1 MSAAERRLERI
12 DRALW
17 ERAEFTPEAE
27 AMMRTL
33 ADRHSIPAGELRAE
47 VLRIAR
53 TYGDRS
59 AEDIAAA
66 LAVERGCTAAEI
78 LAEAAVIEAE
88 MSR

>member
-1 MSAAERRLERI
+1 MSAYDRRLERI

-17 ERAEFTPEAE
+17 DRAELTPEAE

-33 ADRHSIPAGELRAE
+33 ADRHGIPAGELRAE
-47 VLRIAR
+47 AIRIAR

-78 LAEAAVIEAE
+78 LAEAAALETEVQP
-88 MSR
+88 